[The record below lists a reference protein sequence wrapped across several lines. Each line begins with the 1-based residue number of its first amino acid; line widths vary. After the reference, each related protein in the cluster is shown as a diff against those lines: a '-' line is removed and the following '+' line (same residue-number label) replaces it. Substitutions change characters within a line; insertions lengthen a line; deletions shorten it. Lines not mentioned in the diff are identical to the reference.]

1 MVTNGC
7 HKSKY
12 NSCVYYK
19 GSDHYGV
26 IYLLLHVDD
35 MFIASKYK
43 FDIDKLKNQLNG
55 DFKIK
60 DLGLGSARKNF
71 IMEIT
76 RDIVAS
82 TLLLSQGKYIR
93 MVLETFHMHDNKHFL
108 TPLGYQF
115 KLSVTQSYKAI
126 R

>member
-1 MVTNGC
+1 
-7 HKSKY
+7 
-12 NSCVYYK
+12 
-19 GSDHYGV
+19 
-26 IYLLLHVDD
+26 

-71 IMEIT
+71 IIEIT
-76 RDIVAS
+76 RDRVAS
-82 TLLLSQGKYIR
+82 TLLLSQGKNIR
-93 MVLETFHMHDNKHFL
+93 MVLETFHMHYNKHFL

-115 KLSVTQSYKAI
+115 KLLVTQSYKAI